1 MKVSNPITGLPP
13 IDSNVTV
20 RLIEGMIVTGVV
32 TGHGKKDG
40 KPTFDFEYDHR
51 TPEGQTLKAS
61 KWGWPEQVQR
71 NLQGNIRC

>member
-1 MKVSNPITGLPP
+1 MSNPITGLPP

-20 RLIEGMIVTGVV
+20 RLIEDMIVTGVV